1 MTEII
6 AATTNA
12 VTGASTAFTTTNR
25 GFWLHASG
33 FRSERRGEHATVKRV
48 GPSGEW
54 EAVTNKE
61 GEIRVSAY
69 PNTIFVDLPAGT
81 YQIDKTATAISASIG
96 YEEES

>member
-6 AATTNA
+6 AATTNE

-33 FRSERRGEHATVKRV
+33 FRSERRGEHATVKRI
-48 GPSGEW
+48 GPSGNW
-54 EAVTNKE
+54 EAVTNKD

-81 YQIDKTATAISASIG
+81 YRIDKTETTGNASVG

>member
-54 EAVTNKE
+54 EAATNKD

-81 YQIDKTATAISASIG
+81 YRIDKTETAGNASVG

>member
-1 MTEII
+1 MVEII

-12 VTGASTAFTTTNR
+12 VAGASTAFTTSNR

-33 FRSERRGEHATVKRV
+33 FRSERRGEYATVQRV

-54 EAVTNKE
+54 ENATNDK

-69 PNTIFVDLPAGT
+69 PNTIYVDLPAGT
-81 YQIDKTATAISASIG
+81 YRIDKTATDAAASVG
-96 YEEES
+96 FEEES